1 MSDKIIIAGQ
11 LSGFTPRKDHTL
23 SLRFSTQEY
32 DRSQISLDD
41 LKEKFLDQYGILYF
55 RTGEQPIQA
64 DLMNE
69 LDAVDIDVQG
79 KTVSRSKG
87 LYNRIWRLW
96 NSTKKDQMEF
106 KEFYNL
112 QIDKFDKYITDQIID

>member
-41 LKEKFLDQYGILYF
+41 LKEKFLDKYGILYF
-55 RTGEQPIQA
+55 RTGDEAIA
-64 DLMNE
+64 DDLMND
-69 LDAVDIDVQG
+69 LDSVDIDIYDKA
-79 KTVSRSKG
+79 KTPSKRLRNS
-87 LYNRIWRLW
+87 LYMVWKTTREGQI
-96 NSTKKDQMEF
+96 EF
-106 KEFYNL
+106 KEYYSM
-112 QIDKFDKYITDQIID
+112 QMEKIIRHYQDQIID